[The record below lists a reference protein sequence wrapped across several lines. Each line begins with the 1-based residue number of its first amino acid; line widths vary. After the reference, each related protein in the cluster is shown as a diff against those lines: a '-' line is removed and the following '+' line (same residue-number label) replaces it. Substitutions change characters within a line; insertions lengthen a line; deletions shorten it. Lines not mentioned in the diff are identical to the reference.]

1 MFLEPLV
8 MQANSPDLLFFDHDL
23 ERIIPFPYPM
33 FNGTLIM
40 PKGLRKY
47 CETRRIMWE
56 CWCGLYTPEPAFIQF
71 YGDHGCIYA
80 RCRTCGLNGPAPCRL
95 LIKGTQR
102 IAMGLMPMPSI
113 PPPIRREIEA
123 PHFDQHWFMP
133 GPNAP
138 GRRLTPLPQLPVSSP
153 PPSEYLSTHRGHSSP
168 GPAVAGPSRFPG
180 AYEDDKEKIYEICRR
195 CDTAYLVQAFNDHV
209 SWDSRTAP
217 TAAVPPPTQL
227 PPSRPSSFVPVR
239 PSSPPLPPRAATYIP
254 PAATTLRSGHVA
266 WPPVRLDPEVR
277 TTRKARA

>member
-1 MFLEPLV
+1 MHRDWLSSSPYVARHRCARFHVISRLRSLPVHELHPMFLEPLV
-8 MQANSPDLLFFDHDL
+8 MQANSPDLLFFDRDL

-33 FNGTLIM
+33 FNGALIM
-40 PKGLRKY
+40 PKGLKKY

-71 YGDHGCIYA
+71 YGDHGYIYA
-80 RCRTCGLNGPAPCRL
+80 RCRTCGLDVCFNDKYRTSTMQASYQGYPKDCR
-95 LIKGTQR
+95 
-102 IAMGLMPMPSI
+102 LMPMPSI

-153 PPSEYLSTHRGHSSP
+153 PPSEYLSTRRGHSSP

-180 AYEDDKEKIYEICRR
+180 AYAVAVTLHTLYKPS
-195 CDTAYLVQAFNDHV
+195 TTMFLSTLLPFN
-209 SWDSRTAP
+209 
-217 TAAVPPPTQL
+217 
-227 PPSRPSSFVPVR
+227 
-239 PSSPPLPPRAATYIP
+239 
-254 PAATTLRSGHVA
+254 
-266 WPPVRLDPEVR
+266 
-277 TTRKARA
+277 